1 MQRAPKRTETCF
13 RHGIKKVIVI
23 FVLSYTSAK
32 YKLGIARDISYEFR
46 LFFLS
51 LHLTIL
57 SFFLFLPWNKKKEV
71 ILTFLGIVSSQ
82 LWSGSA
88 WYFPGLYHTSEHLS
102 DFNTSTSSIQ
112 PRLTLSQSLWL
123 INIHLWPNKF
133 WHWTVASLSLWFGIL
148 VFWSNVNASWHQ
160 CAWRWG
166 QVSIHLLIRELWVA
180 FTRFFDPDPL

>member
-1 MQRAPKRTETCF
+1 MKRSTKVNTSKRVIKPPKWLHKN
-13 RHGIKKVIVI
+13 RHIITFFFFYPKCI
-23 FVLSYTSAK
+23 FYC
-32 YKLGIARDISYEFR
+32 ISSNNF
-46 LFFLS
+46 
-51 LHLTIL
+51 T
-57 SFFLFLPWNKKKEV
+57 
-71 ILTFLGIVSSQ
+71 Q

-133 WHWTVASLSLWFGIL
+133 WHWTVASLSVWFGIL